1 MKKVVLALAATIIAP
16 LAAQAAAVSAAP
28 VDVFPNRICNKAEEA
43 SGSQAAAC
51 KDSKAGKTGS
61 PLYGPNGVITILIN
75 ILSILVGI
83 AAVIGIILGGMKLI
97 TSGSNPQE
105 VTKGREYI
113 LYALIG
119 LIVAAIAQVLVRFFL
134 SKIAT

>member
-1 MKKVVLALAATIIAP
+1 MKKAILILVFATFIP
-16 LAAQAAAVSAAP
+16 LVAQAGVATAAP
-28 VDVFPNRICNKAEEA
+28 VDVFHRACNKAPD
-43 SGSQAAAC
+43 SAAC

-83 AAVIGIILGGMKLI
+83 AAVIGIILGGMKLV

-105 VTKGREYI
+105 VTKGREFI
-113 LYALIG
+113 LYALVG
-119 LIVAAIAQVLVRFFL
+119 LIVVAIAQALVRFFL